1 VPGKWLIV
9 EADTRVTIK
18 PVTPKTI
25 TPAAMKNAAKVKETN
40 PTWKCTTEDPFRDEK

>member
-1 VPGKWLIV
+1 
-9 EADTRVTIK
+9 VTDK
-18 PVTPKTI
+18 AGHAYETI